1 MNYEYL
7 LIRYAE
13 LSLKGKKR
21 ASFERKLEQNI
32 RGALKSF
39 PNVKTNRSFGRMF
52 IKLNGEDVTKV
63 SDQLKDVFGIYS
75 FSPALK
81 VELDETSICEAGLW
95 AINDA
100 LPSGEGTFKVS
111 VRRTNKNFPIGSQEM
126 NRVVGGYILKSM
138 EQVTVNVHEPDVH
151 LKVEI
156 REEAAYI
163 TCKVIKGAGGLPV
176 GTSGKV
182 MLMLSGGIDSPV
194 AGYLALKRGVTIEAV
209 HFHSPPF
216 TNERAKQKVEDLC
229 KVLTKYGAT
238 IKLHI
243 VPFTD
248 IQTAIHKQIPDNFEM
263 TVMRRF
269 MLRISESIALKNGA
283 KAIVNGESLGQVA
296 SQTLESMYAINEVTN
311 LPILRPLIT
320 MDKLEVI
327 DYAHKIDT
335 YDISIRPYEDCC
347 TIFLPAESKTKPNLD
362 KAKRYESYFNIE
374 EMVSQAVGNIET
386 ITISQ
391 EENNNS
397 SFDSL
402 F

>member
-21 ASFERKLEQNI
+21 TYFERKLELNI
-32 RGALKSF
+32 IEVLKPF
-39 PNVKTNRSFGRMF
+39 PNIKTSRSFGRMF
-52 IKLNGEDVTKV
+52 VQLNGEDEKKV
-63 SDQLKDVFGIYS
+63 SEHLQEVFGIYS

-81 VELDETSICEAGLW
+81 VPLDETSICQGGLW
-95 AINDA
+95 AVNDA
-100 LPSGEGTFKVS
+100 LPSGSGTFKVS

-126 NRVVGGYILKSM
+126 NHIVGGHILRNM
-138 EQVTVNVHEPDVH
+138 EKLTVNVHEPDIH

-156 REEAAYI
+156 RDEAAYI
-163 TCKVIKGAGGLPV
+163 SCKVIKGAGGLPV

-194 AGYLALKRGVTIEAV
+194 AGYLALKRGVTLEVI
-209 HFHSPPF
+209 HFHSPPY
-216 TNERAKQKVEDLC
+216 TTERAKQKVEDLVQ
-229 KVLTKYGAT
+229 VLTKYGAN
-238 IKLHI
+238 INLHI

-248 IQTAIHKQIPDNFEM
+248 IQTAIHKQIPDNYEM

-269 MLRISESIALKNGA
+269 MLRISEKLAENKKA

-296 SQTLESMYAINEVTN
+296 SQTLESMYTINEVTSM
-311 LPILRPLIT
+311 PILRPLVT

-327 DYAHKIDT
+327 DYAKKIGT

-347 TIFLPAESKTKPNLD
+347 TIFLPSESKTKPNHL
-362 KAKRYESYFNIE
+362 KAQKYESFFDID
-374 EMVSQAVGNIET
+374 EMVQHAVDNIET
-386 ITISQ
+386 IKF
-391 EENNNS
+391 NNS
-397 SFDSL
+397 KDNDFDQL

>member
-21 ASFERKLEQNI
+21 TYFERKLELNI
-32 RGALKSF
+32 IEVLKPF
-39 PNVKTNRSFGRMF
+39 PNIKTSRSFGRMF
-52 IKLNGEDVTKV
+52 VQLNGEDEKKV
-63 SDQLKDVFGIYS
+63 SEHLQEVFGIYS

-81 VELDETSICEAGLW
+81 VPLDETSICQGGLW
-95 AINDA
+95 AVNDA
-100 LPSGEGTFKVS
+100 LPSGSGSFKVS

-126 NRVVGGYILKSM
+126 NHIVGGHILRNM
-138 EQVTVNVHEPDVH
+138 EKITVNVHEPDIH

-156 REEAAYI
+156 RDEASYI
-163 TCKVIKGAGGLPV
+163 SCKVIKGAGGLPV

-194 AGYLALKRGVTIEAV
+194 AGYLALKRGVTLEVI
-209 HFHSPPF
+209 HFHSPPY
-216 TNERAKQKVEDLC
+216 TTERAKQKVEDLVQ
-229 KVLTKYGAT
+229 VLTKYGAN
-238 IKLHI
+238 INLHI

-248 IQTAIHKQIPDNFEM
+248 IQTAIHKQIPDNYEM

-269 MLRISESIALKNGA
+269 MLRISEKLAENKKA

-296 SQTLESMYAINEVTN
+296 SQTLESMYTINEVTSM
-311 LPILRPLIT
+311 PILRPLVT

-327 DYAHKIDT
+327 DYAKKIGT

-347 TIFLPAESKTKPNLD
+347 TIFLPSESKTKPNHL
-362 KAKRYESYFNIE
+362 KVQKYESFFDID
-374 EMVSQAVGNIET
+374 EMVQHAVDNVET
-386 ITISQ
+386 IKF
-391 EENNNS
+391 NNS
-397 SFDSL
+397 KDNDFEQL